1 MTAAA
6 EAQALKAEGVARSG
20 ERLTGEHRE
29 AFGAVVEAIEPGSWF
44 SINDVRE
51 QLDAALIPPSSR
63 AHLFYAAT
71 KAGLID
77 PVRTE
82 VFGHLVPY
90 RVRSTGPSA
99 HLAWV
104 NVYERMGSPT

>member
-1 MTAAA
+1 MSAADQ
-6 EAQALKAEGVARSG
+6 AQALKVEGVARSG
-20 ERLTGEHRE
+20 ERLTDEQRE
-29 AFGAVVEAIEPGSWF
+29 AFLAAVGAIAPGTWF
-44 SINDVRE
+44 SINDIRDE
-51 QLDAALIPPSSR
+51 LDAAAVPPGSR

-82 VFGHLVPY
+82 VFGQLIPY
-90 RVRSTGPSA
+90 RVRSTGTSA

-104 NVYERMGSPT
+104 NVYERMT

>member
-1 MTAAA
+1 VTAIDQ
-6 EAQALKAEGVARSG
+6 AQALKIEGIARSST
-20 ERLTGEHRE
+20 RLTDEQRD
-29 AFGAVVEAIEPGSWF
+29 AFLAAVVALAPGTWF
-44 SINDVRE
+44 SINDIRD
-51 QLDAALIPPSSR
+51 QLDAGQVPPGSR

-82 VFGHLVPY
+82 VFGNLIPY
-90 RVRSTGPSA
+90 RVRSTGTSA

-104 NVYERMGSPT
+104 NVYERMGDPT